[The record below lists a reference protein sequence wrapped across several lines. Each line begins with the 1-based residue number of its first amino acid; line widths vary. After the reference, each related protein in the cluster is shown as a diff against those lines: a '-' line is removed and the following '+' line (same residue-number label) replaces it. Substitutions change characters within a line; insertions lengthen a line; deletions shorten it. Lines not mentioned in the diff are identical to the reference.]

1 MLVDGLNQVGW
12 GFEHRITVLITIA
25 TGRGWWWMSWQV
37 DLSVLPSTFYT
48 ASWSYFH
55 TQWQLSWWHF
65 SKSLLLRLTAGRE
78 WFKFYTASPNLS
90 DLSIYWHD
98 RAVWAELCWKQEGMH
113 DAQKPI
119 DPSLRLVILIML
131 DILLN
136 IMHDAQKPI
145 DPDQYEIEMMTA
157 VLTKKLH
164 NVLFHQQHYE
174 LIMS

>member
-1 MLVDGLNQVGW
+1 MSLENIGW
-12 GFEHRITVLITIA
+12 GSPLDKFIVKLQTLSPGRRHWTISPARQHKLLSSRQSCLFTMAIITVTLFKIII
-25 TGRGWWWMSWQV
+25 
-37 DLSVLPSTFYT
+37 
-48 ASWSYFH
+48 
-55 TQWQLSWWHF
+55 
-65 SKSLLLRLTAGRE
+65 TAGRE

-98 RAVWAELCWKQEGMH
+98 RAVWAELCSKQEVMH

-119 DPSLRLVILIML
+119 DPSLRLVILAML

-136 IMHDAQKPI
+136 IMHDGRNQLTRLW
-145 DPDQYEIEMMTA
+145 DQYEIEMPMSGCFA

-164 NVLFHQQHYE
+164 NVLFHQHQQHHE